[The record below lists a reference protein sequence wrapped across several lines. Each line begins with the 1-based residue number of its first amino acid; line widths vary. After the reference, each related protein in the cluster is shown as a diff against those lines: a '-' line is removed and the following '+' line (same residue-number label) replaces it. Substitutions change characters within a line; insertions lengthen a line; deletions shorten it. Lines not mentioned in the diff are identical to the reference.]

1 MNRTSDDLIN
11 EYLKQLDAELSGL
24 PRSSRREVVQ
34 EISAHITAARADLV
48 DENEAEIRALL
59 DRLGDPADIAAEAR
73 DRFGMQSSRKR
84 NWVEVAA
91 LVLLPI
97 GGVILPVVGWFV
109 GVVLLWVSD
118 AWTTRDKLLGTF
130 VVPGGLTLPLYLLFT
145 AVSEGEH
152 CVQTFNEGGRLI
164 SKTCSGGPS
173 GFSRIFW
180 PSFVIALVLATLAM
194 TVYLARRIRR
204 TSVALA

>member
-24 PRSSRREVVQ
+24 PRSSRREVAQ

-59 DRLGDPADIAAEAR
+59 DRLGEPADIAAEAR
-73 DRFGMQSSRKR
+73 DRFGMQPPRKR
-84 NWVEVAA
+84 AWVEVAA
-91 LVLLPI
+91 LVLLPL
-97 GGVILPVVGWFV
+97 GGVILPIVGWFV

-130 VVPGGLTLPLYLLFT
+130 VVPGGLTLPLYLAFT
-145 AVSEGEH
+145 AVSEEH
-152 CVQTFNEGGRLI
+152 CLRSFDERGRVI
-164 SKTCSGGPS
+164 SETCSGGPS
-173 GFSRIFW
+173 DFSRIFW
-180 PSFVIALVLATLAM
+180 PTLLIALVLATLTM

-204 TSVALA
+204 ASVALA